1 MQELLLFVLAV
12 GIMVIATAKYKIH
25 PFLVLLCVSLLMG
38 WSSGLGGSA
47 VMVLVAGGFGDTL
60 GSIGIVIAL
69 GTVIGY
75 ILERSGGAKR
85 LTITLLNWVGVEKS
99 PLAMSTIGSVV
110 SISVFCD
117 SGFILLSSLNRLLS
131 RQTGKSITVLAV
143 ALATGL
149 YATHVFIP
157 PTPGPLAAAANIGA
171 DLGLVIM
178 FGMVVAI
185 PSVLAGLWWATHYAS
200 RFEIFPA
207 EEEEGALD
215 WDESEL
221 PGAFLSFL
229 PIVLPILL
237 ISLRAVADYPGAP
250 LGTGMVKSMF
260 DLVGHPIVALL
271 AGVGAALLL
280 PRKLDQTVLGD
291 WMREALKSAG
301 GVILITGAG
310 GAFGAVLKGTSIG
323 EVLSAEISAWSLGI
337 FLPFILSAAL
347 KTAQGSS
354 TVAMVTASA
363 IVAPMLAPMGIDSP
377 VALALAVLATGA
389 GAMTVSHAN
398 DSYFWVVAQFSEMD
412 MSTGLRC
419 HTLGTLVTGLAGMT
433 SVAVLY
439 YLFA

>member
-75 ILERSGGAKR
+75 ILEHSGGAKR